1 MIARRSS
8 QALTEVVLCSG
19 YPTQLA
25 LTGAL
30 RLAGLEPLT
39 ADGGVSLAF
48 IAVLSAADTVLLL
61 GLIAWLL
68 ARRGESPS
76 TLLFG
81 GRAQGREAGLGLAL
95 APLVLVFIP
104 TAIWALRTA
113 WPALGNVPENPLER
127 LATTPARAL
136 VLLAVAMIAGGVRE
150 EVQRAFLVHRFR
162 TDLGG
167 ASRGVVLTS
176 IAFGL
181 GHLVQGWDA
190 VVVTALLGAF
200 WAVLYLRRGSI
211 TAGMTSHA
219 LANGT
224 QIVAAY
230 LRG

>member
-8 QALTEVVLCSG
+8 QALAEVVLCSG

-25 LTGAL
+25 LTGVL
-30 RLAGLEPLT
+30 RLAGLQPLT

-48 IAVLSAADTVLLL
+48 VAVLSAADTVLLL
-61 GLIAWLL
+61 GLIGWLL
-68 ARRGESPS
+68 ARGGESPAAV
-76 TLLFG
+76 LLG
-81 GRAQGREAGLGLAL
+81 DRRQAREVGLGVAL
-95 APLVLVFIP
+95 APPLLVCIP
-104 TAIWALRTA
+104 LAVWALRAA

-150 EVQRAFLVHRFR
+150 EVQRAFLLHRFR
-162 TDLGG
+162 ADLGG

-181 GHLVQGWDA
+181 GHVVQGWDA
-190 VVVTALLGAF
+190 VIVTALLGAF
-200 WAVLYLRRGSI
+200 WAVLYLRRGSL

-219 LANGT
+219 LINGT
-224 QIVAAY
+224 QIVVAFV
-230 LRG
+230 RG